1 MSRNDYPAGREEPEM
16 KNAYQFFS
24 QAPVIIGFVRG
35 ENYVI
40 EFANDELLKVWKVD
54 RSVYGRSLFSV
65 FPELESQGFKHLL
78 DTVRTS
84 GNPFTAYEYP
94 ISFDR
99 DDAQI
104 IYYFDFIYQPF
115 YEGDQITG
123 VIAVGHDV
131 TEKLYAKR
139 FAERGDRKWKQLAD
153 SLPVIIW
160 TADEK
165 GSLDFFNELWY
176 ETTGLTPE
184 ESLGFGWTRAIHP
197 EDLDRCL
204 EAWNYALTHRT
215 FYEIEARY
223 RTKGDTY
230 QWVLARGIPVF
241 ENDKVVNWY
250 GTSTDISSQKIVEG
264 ELQTLVKGRT
274 RQVEEK
280 DTLLN
285 SILENSS
292 NGISVSRLMFDPQGN
307 VVDAHTILANDAAV
321 KYIGIPREDYLS
333 KPATYFDPNIISSPY
348 GQACINT
355 LKTGEPFIMRY
366 LVDFSSRWLELTVSG
381 MDSTHL
387 IHHFTDVT
395 TIREAEMKLE
405 KTLEDLRYSNAN
417 LEEFAYAASH
427 DLKEPIRKTQYFAS
441 RLKSE
446 LKDSLNVEQ
455 LSMFERLEKSQDRMK
470 KLIDD
475 LLEYSQAAK
484 GKADQEYIDLNNAIA
499 VVLEDLEL
507 EIQRKSANIEI
518 VDLPTILGNRRQIHQ
533 LFQNLI
539 GNAIKYSRQNVPPEI
554 RVTGKTVK
562 GADVNRA
569 LPSDAHQ
576 ETFHLISIADNG
588 IGFDQMYA
596 DNIFKVFT
604 RLHNNDEYKGSGI
617 GLSIVKKVVESH
629 NGFVWAES
637 ELEKGAVFFVLFPA

>member
-1 MSRNDYPAGREEPEM
+1 M
-16 KNAYQFFS
+16 
-24 QAPVIIGFVRG
+24 
-35 ENYVI
+35 
-40 EFANDELLKVWKVD
+40 
-54 RSVYGRSLFSV
+54 
-65 FPELESQGFKHLL
+65 
-78 DTVRTS
+78 
-84 GNPFTAYEYP
+84 
-94 ISFDR
+94 
-99 DDAQI
+99 
-104 IYYFDFIYQPF
+104 
-115 YEGDQITG
+115 
-123 VIAVGHDV
+123 
-131 TEKLYAKR
+131 
-139 FAERGDRKWKQLAD
+139 
-153 SLPVIIW
+153 
-160 TADEK
+160 
-165 GSLDFFNELWY
+165 
-176 ETTGLTPE
+176 
-184 ESLGFGWTRAIHP
+184 
-197 EDLDRCL
+197 DRCL

-292 NGISVSRLMFDPQGN
+292 NGISVSRLMFDPHGN

-366 LVDFSSRWLELTVSG
+366 LVDFSSRWLELTVSR